1 MKNYRF
7 ISLILAAVLL
17 GGALVSCARPEEPI
31 VIRRNGYTLSE
42 SFSGSSPI
50 GAGLPDE
57 LCSVTVTAK
66 DSHGRTVP
74 VNTEFSLSFANATN
88 KETLSEYLT
97 LSPETEYDILE
108 HSSTEYTVKP
118 KTELLSSSV
127 YKLTLGDN
135 GKEQISFAF
144 QTESRFALFSS
155 IPADLAVNVPV
166 NSGIEFDF
174 TSALS
179 ASFTLSDHVS
189 ISPSVKY
196 RAELYPNGKRIAII
210 PEEKLKENTEYTVKI
225 SKDIPSASGDKL
237 EEDIVIRFRTAAKT
251 VNLGESQKYYLNL
264 NPSSLT
270 AKTGEGAYFLFNFN
284 PYRTNAQIKDVKA
297 DIYRFKN
304 ADELISATKAFNE
317 KGAELISSGKAY
329 TYSTEKLSRVLTDS
343 LQVHADGSRH
353 YAYLPALERGIYIAD
368 ITVEIKIN
376 GKIESHTVQQIIQ
389 VSDITAYSEYYNKN
403 ALIWAHKNGNALA
416 GADITAELFCREQNF
431 SLENKPENYTAVKV
445 QTNKDGTARF
455 TVPEKDNSAIVKISD
470 GEDTLIL
477 FLSAL
482 DSTYSPAS
490 FSHIYTDREVYFSDD
505 RVNFSGIIA
514 HKSGVTEEKLWLQVN
529 YNGTKYPINVN
540 ADGSFEG
547 FYIIEDF
554 IGYGITLRV
563 LNDDGVCLASKFVRV
578 TQQEKPVYTATLTLD
593 KLFYEKG
600 DTARFTVHASFFD
613 GTPAQNIKF
622 YITASVSGHST
633 VYHVTT
639 DESGNAHGE
648 YRLPAVNTGSTYP
661 SQLFVSATLEGTET
675 SSLYVSTGT
684 RYFHSDFYFEH
695 KTEYGED
702 GKARSLVTLNEVDTS
717 ALHTESDLY
726 YPHFPQNTVG
736 KALDGVAKVTL
747 TKVTYTKHKTGT
759 SYDPINKVTYDNYTT
774 TRSESVVKTSN
785 ESIVNGKLYLENI
798 ESDGSF
804 NGYYYYTASYGGYK
818 LTFNATTRDVTVY
831 GRDYREL
838 VLEKDKEAYD
848 VGDIIKYSVRE
859 YPEET
864 NTARSYLVSVLSE
877 SGTEHFVTSS
887 PDFEIEFKAEYV
899 TGVAVNV
906 TALDNGA
913 YTLLSD
919 APVFDFES
927 SNSYTL
933 EIKTDKTEY
942 QPGEKVNVTVTVK
955 DKNGSPAKS
964 GTLITLSVADEA
976 CFALGDQTVNVL
988 EALYSS
994 GTRIPRSA
1002 RNNYYSLFYAYSYP
1016 YYYFYKELTTEADS
1030 ALNAAPGEAM
1040 DDTSEST
1047 DGVRVRKDFADNPV
1061 YELITSENGTAS
1073 FTFTAPDNITSW
1085 RITALAVNISEA
1097 ENGQVLAGNSAS
1109 NIIATLPFFINAGTL
1124 STYVEGDDITAS
1136 ARVNGKNAEGIFTA
1150 TGEVFD
1156 ESGKLI
1162 KTVTAQTESGNICFI
1177 SFGRLTCGEYVLRIT
1192 CKTDKAA
1199 DAVEY
1204 PFSVVKSAL
1213 LAETER
1219 IISVDEIGSLEVA
1232 KYPLSLSF
1240 VNAAQREM
1248 LTLAQGLMYTNSSRA
1263 DSIAASITA
1272 KNLISSFFGG
1282 ANDTSKL
1289 KEILNSDHRNAG
1301 LISLLPY
1308 SSGELKLSAL
1318 VAALSTDA
1326 LTGGTK
1332 DMLRESFISRLNGK
1346 CTEEELV
1353 YSLLG
1358 LAALGEPVLADLEL
1372 VASGSESFSLEG
1384 KLILSAAFAII
1395 GDHSAARTIYNDL
1408 KAEHF
1413 ALSGDKSEAYFAA
1426 KGMSTEEKL
1435 SLTAS
1440 ALISASLI
1448 EREDA
1453 ALMVR
1458 YMLERTSE
1466 LEYYGLYTA
1475 FYLSNLI
1482 ATDNS
1487 ESTLVYSIGGEK
1499 HTAAIKAGRYY
1510 TLTLTK
1516 ADYESLEIT
1525 VADGLCVMA
1534 RYTTAAQNAA
1544 RDAAPSDELKIDK
1557 SITSMGDGIY
1567 LVTVSY
1573 TVRTDKDYVS
1583 YRISD
1588 VIPSGARFYKYHSN
1602 NTHSKN
1608 SYLYLS
1614 NTAQNMEGY
1623 LSCYREK
1630 TLGLFGIGEKTYSGS
1645 FSYMIRTAIKGEY
1658 IVEAALAQ
1666 NTETGSYALSER
1678 SKITLK

>member
-1 MKNYRF
+1 MKKYRSL
-7 ISLILAAVLL
+7 SLILAAVML
-17 GGALVSCARPEEPI
+17 GSALISCARPEPV
-31 VIRRNGYTLSE
+31 VIRKNGYDLSE

-74 VNTEFSLSFANATN
+74 VDTEFSLCFANATS
-88 KETLSEYLT
+88 KETLMQYLT

-135 GKEQISFAF
+135 GSEISFAF
-144 QTESRFALFSS
+144 QTESRFALSSS
-155 IPADLAVNVPV
+155 IPANLAVNVPV

-174 TSALS
+174 TSAL
-179 ASFTLSDHVS
+179 AKDFTLSDYVE
-189 ISPSVKY
+189 ITPSVKY
-196 RAELYPNGKRIAII
+196 RAELYPNGRRLAII

-225 SKDIPSASGDKL
+225 AKDIPSASGEELK
-237 EEDIVIRFRTAAKT
+237 EDIVIRFRTAARSAN
-251 VNLGESQKYYLNL
+251 VGEAQNYYLDL
-264 NPSSLT
+264 NSSSQT
-270 AKTGEGAYFLFNFN
+270 VRVGDGAYLYFNFN
-284 PYRTNAQIKDVKA
+284 PYRTNAQINDVKA

-304 ADELISATKAFNE
+304 ADELISATREFNE
-317 KGAELISSGKAY
+317 KGAELIASGEAY
-329 TYSTEKLSRVLTDS
+329 TYSTEKLNKILTDS
-343 LQVHADGSRH
+343 LSVHADGSRR
-353 YAYLPALERGIYIAD
+353 YAYFPTLERGIYVAD

-376 GKIESHTVQQIIQ
+376 GKTESHTVQQIIQ
-389 VSDITAYSEYYNKN
+389 VSDITAYSEYYDKG

-416 GADITAELFCREQNF
+416 GADISAELFCREQNF
-431 SLENKPENYTAVKV
+431 SLANKPENYTAVRV
-445 QTNKDGTARF
+445 QTNKDGTAQF

-470 GEDTLIL
+470 GEDWLVL

-482 DSTYSPAS
+482 DSTYAPAS
-490 FSHIYTDREVYFSDD
+490 FSHIYTDRETYFSND
-505 RVNFSGIIA
+505 RINFSGIIA
-514 HKSGVTEEKLWLQVN
+514 HRSGETEEKLWLQVN
-529 YNGTKYPINVN
+529 YNGTKYPISVN

-547 FYIIEDF
+547 SYIIEDF
-554 IGYGITLRV
+554 IGYGITLRI
-563 LNDDGVCLASKFVRV
+563 LNDEGVCLASKFVHV
-578 TQQEKPVYTATLTLD
+578 TQEEKPVYTATLTLD
-593 KLFYEKG
+593 KLFYKKG

-622 YITASVSGHST
+622 YVTVGVSGHST

-639 DESGNAHGE
+639 DESGNAYGE
-648 YRLPAVNTGSTYP
+648 YKLPAVNTGSTYP
-661 SQLFVSATLEGTET
+661 SQLYAGATLEGTET

-702 GKARSLVTLNEVDTS
+702 GVARSLVTLNEADTS

-736 KALDGVAKVTL
+736 RALDGVAKVTL
-747 TKVTYTKHKTGT
+747 TRVTYTKHKTGT

-774 TRSESVVKTSN
+774 TRNESVVKTTS
-785 ESIVNGKLYLENI
+785 ESIANGKLYLENI

-804 NGYYYYTASYGGYK
+804 NGYYYYTVSYGGYK
-818 LTFNATTRDVTVY
+818 LTFNATTRDVDIY

-838 VLEKDKEAYD
+838 VLEKDKDTYNI
-848 VGDIIKYSVRE
+848 GDIIKYSVRE

-864 NTARSYLVSVLSE
+864 NAERSYLVSVLSL
-877 SGTEHFVTSS
+877 SGTEYFVTSS
-887 PDFEIEFKAEYV
+887 PDFEIEYKAEYV
-899 TGVAVNV
+899 TGVSVNV
-906 TALDNGA
+906 TVLDNGA

-919 APVFDFES
+919 APAFDYKAN
-927 SNSYTL
+927 NSYTV

-955 DKNGSPAKS
+955 DKNGNSAKS
-964 GTLITLSVADEA
+964 GTLITLSVTDEA
-976 CFALGDQTVNVL
+976 CFALGEQTVDVL
-988 EALYSS
+988 SALYTS
-994 GTRIPRSA
+994 GTRTPRST
-1002 RNNYYSLFYAYSYP
+1002 RNTYYSLFYAYSYR
-1016 YYYFYKELTTEADS
+1016 YYYSEDLKAEADGT
-1030 ALNAAPGEAM
+1030 LNSAPGEAM
-1040 DDTSEST
+1040 DTSETT

-1061 YELITSENGTAS
+1061 YELMLTDGTAS
-1073 FTFTAPDNITSW
+1073 LTFTAPDNITSW
-1085 RITALAVNISEA
+1085 RITALAVNAINA

-1109 NIIATLPFFINAGTL
+1109 NIIATLPFFINAGAL

-1136 ARVNGKNAEGIFTA
+1136 ARVNGKNAEGIFIA
-1150 TGEVFD
+1150 AAEVFD

-1162 KTVTAQTESGNICFI
+1162 KTVTAETEAGNICFV
-1177 SFGRLTCGEYVLRIT
+1177 SFGKLECGEYVLRIT

-1219 IISVDEIGSLEVA
+1219 IISVDEIKTLDIA
-1232 KYPLSLSF
+1232 KYPVSLSF
-1240 VNAAQREM
+1240 VNAAQREI
-1248 LTLAQGLMYTNSSRA
+1248 LTLAQGLMYQNSSRA
-1263 DSIAASITA
+1263 DGIAASIAA
-1272 KNLISSFFGG
+1272 KDIFSSFFGG
-1282 ANDTSKL
+1282 AGDSAKL
-1289 KEILNSDHRNAG
+1289 KEMLNSNYRNG
-1301 LISLLPY
+1301 KLISLLPY
-1308 SSGELKLSAL
+1308 SSGELRLSAL
-1318 VAALSTDA
+1318 ICALSESA

-1358 LAALGEPVLADLEL
+1358 LAALGEPVLSDIEL
-1372 VASGSESFSLEG
+1372 VAAGSEDFSLEG
-1384 KLILSAAFAII
+1384 KLILAAAFAVI

-1413 ALSGDKSEAYFAA
+1413 TLSADKSEAHFSA
-1426 KGMSTEEKL
+1426 KGLSTEEKL

-1458 YMLERTSE
+1458 YMQKRTSE
-1466 LEYYGLYTA
+1466 LEYYGLYIA
-1475 FYLSNLI
+1475 FYLANVI
-1482 ATDNS
+1482 VTDS
-1487 ESTLVYSIGGEK
+1487 TESTLVYSIGGEK
-1499 HTAAIKAGRYY
+1499 HTARIKAGRYY

-1516 ADYESLEIT
+1516 ADYESLKIEG
-1525 VADGLCVMA
+1525 ADGLCAVA
-1534 RYTTAAQNAA
+1534 RYTTAAQNAIKNS
-1544 RDAAPSDELKIDK
+1544 APSDELKIEK
-1557 SITSMGDGIY
+1557 SVTSMGDGIY
-1567 LVTVSY
+1567 LVTVKY
-1573 TVRTDKDYVS
+1573 TVKTDKDNVS
-1583 YRISD
+1583 FRISD
-1588 VIPSGARFYKYHSN
+1588 VIPSGARFYKYSTSN
-1602 NTHSKN
+1602 YNSKN

-1630 TLGLFGIGEKTYSGS
+1630 ALGIFGAGEKTYSGS

-1658 IVEAALAQ
+1658 IVESALAQ
-1666 NTETGSYALSER
+1666 NTETGAYAISER